1 MQKDI
6 FKRANEIKEYISE
19 IRNNI
24 HQNPELGMK
33 ETKTSELIKQELIKY
48 GVEIVDINVKTG
60 VVGIL
65 KGKKQ
70 GKDTVTA
77 IRADMDALP
86 IIEKT
91 GLLYA
96 SQVEGVMHACGHDGH
111 TAILLGVAKLLSS
124 IRDEFSGT
132 VKFIFQPAEELASGA
147 QAMIDAGALE
157 NPKVD
162 NIIAL
167 HSWPY
172 MPAGVIGTWK
182 GAYYAASDKF
192 EAKMIGGSGH
202 GAYPHKTPDSLL
214 AASHAVVA
222 LQAIPSRQLN
232 AIDNTVL
239 SVCFFNAGSAF
250 NVIPE
255 FSKFGGTVRTH
266 NDAVRKSMPEKMEK
280 IISGIAQTFG
290 CEYEFNYKFGL
301 SMVYNDGEVVDK
313 VTEAV
318 KQSLGEEYVK
328 VLPGPVMGGEDFG
341 EYSRLVKKSAIF
353 RLGTRGNDGVE
364 IPLHSEKYNFN
375 NDAIPY
381 GITAL
386 VQYVLNEN
394 I

>member
-1 MQKDI
+1 MQNDI
-6 FKRANEIKEYISE
+6 LKRANEIKDYISE
-19 IRNNI
+19 IRNII
-24 HQNPELGMK
+24 HQNPEIGMK
-33 ETKTSELIKQELIKY
+33 ETKTSDLVKQELIKY
-48 GVEIVDINVKTG
+48 GVEIVDINVPTG
-60 VVGIL
+60 VLGIL

-70 GKDTVTA
+70 GVDTVTA

-86 IIEKT
+86 VIEKT
-91 GLLYA
+91 GLPYA

-111 TAILLGVAKLLSS
+111 TAILLGVAKILSTMT
-124 IRDEFSGT
+124 DKFSGT
-132 VKFIFQPAEELASGA
+132 VKFIFQPAEELGSGA
-147 QAMIDAGALE
+147 LAMINAGVLE

-162 NIIAL
+162 NIVAL

-172 MPAGVIGTWK
+172 MPAGIIGTWK

-202 GAYPHKTPDSLL
+202 GAYPHKTNDSLL
-214 AASHAVVA
+214 AATHAVVA

-239 SVCFFNAGSAF
+239 SVCFFNAGTAF

-266 NDAVRKSMPEKMEK
+266 NDAIRRSMPEKMEK
-280 IISGIAQTFG
+280 IVKGIAETFG
-290 CEYEFNYKFGL
+290 CKYEFNYKFGL
-301 SMVYNDGEVVDK
+301 NMVYNDGEVVEKLRD
-313 VTEAV
+313 AV
-318 KQSLGEEYVK
+318 KESLGEEYTK
-328 VLPGPVMGGEDFG
+328 ELPGPVMGGEDFG
-341 EYSRLVKKSAIF
+341 EYSNLVKKSAIF
-353 RLGTRGNDGVE
+353 RLGTRGSDGVE
-364 IPLHSEKYNFN
+364 VPLHSEKFNFN

-394 I
+394 N